1 MALSMDEQRM
11 LAEIERRLAAEDP
24 RLAVHLSS
32 FRRPGRISV
41 FRSARA
47 RIIGSLLTVA
57 VVAMVS
63 LMVYAILP
71 FRSGSRAT
79 GHPVTTTV
87 SSTGP
92 GQAKIGAGPGAKAA
106 KNAGKNT
113 GKGQSRRRQHGAA
126 EPRVSRF
133 GCGGAPGGR
142 HSRDHRSS
150 RLDRG
155 TGPLTRHS
163 VPNPPLSAGL
173 VLTAGL
179 VCSGPASRARA

>member
-11 LAEIERRLAAEDP
+11 LAEIERRLAAEEP
-24 RLAVHLSS
+24 RLAVHLSA
-32 FRRPGRISV
+32 FRQPSRISV

-71 FRSGSRAT
+71 FRSGSRTT

-87 SSTGP
+87 SSPGTGQP
-92 GQAKIGAGPGAKAA
+92 KIGAGPKAA

-113 GKGQSRRRQHGAA
+113 AAGAGAGSTAHQSPGSPASGAA
-126 EPRVSRF
+126 V
-133 GCGGAPGGR
+133 
-142 HSRDHRSS
+142 HRA
-150 RLDRG
+150 DGPAG
-155 TGPLTRHS
+155 TAAHPAS
-163 VPNPPLSAGL
+163 
-173 VLTAGL
+173 TAGQ
-179 VCSGPASRARA
+179 GP

>member
-24 RLAVHLSS
+24 RLAVHLSA
-32 FRRPGRISV
+32 FRRPSRTSV

-71 FRSGSRAT
+71 FRSGSRTA
-79 GHPVTTTV
+79 GHPVATTV
-87 SSTGP
+87 SSTGT
-92 GQAKIGAGPGAKAA
+92 GQPKIGAGPGTKAA

-113 GKGQSRRRQHGAA
+113 AKNTAKNPAAGAA
-126 EPRVSRF
+126 AGST
-133 GCGGAPGGR
+133 A
-142 HSRDHRSS
+142 HQ
-150 RLDRG
+150 
-155 TGPLTRHS
+155 
-163 VPNPPLSAGL
+163 SAGSHASDAA
-173 VLTAGL
+173 VQQAEGPAGTTAHPASTAGQ
-179 VCSGPASRARA
+179 GP

>member
-24 RLAVHLSS
+24 RLAVHLSA

-71 FRSGSRAT
+71 FRSGSRTT

-87 SSTGP
+87 SSTGT
-92 GQAKIGAGPGAKAA
+92 GQPKIGAGPGTKAA

-113 GKGQSRRRQHGAA
+113 GKNTGKTTAAGAA
-126 EPRVSRF
+126 AGSTAHQSPASHAS
-133 GCGGAPGGR
+133 GAGVQQAAGPA
-142 HSRDHRSS
+142 
-150 RLDRG
+150 G
-155 TGPLTRHS
+155 TTVHPA
-163 VPNPPLSAGL
+163 SAG
-173 VLTAGL
+173 GY
-179 VCSGPASRARA
+179 GP